1 MAQGRI
7 LVAQGNKWTA
17 SKPILLTTQ
26 GRIQVK
32 EGRLLYF
39 PQGKNFCYSRENIT
53 GSCKKTSL
61 EE

>member
-1 MAQGRI
+1 MAQQGRI

-17 SKPILLTTQ
+17 KPILLTTQ

-39 PQGKNFCYSRENIT
+39 PKGRIFVTQGKI
-53 GSCKKTSL
+53 
-61 EE
+61 

>member
-7 LVAQGNKWTA
+7 LVGNKWTG

-32 EGRLLYF
+32 GGRLLYF
-39 PQGKNFCYSRENIT
+39 PKGRIFVTQGKI
-53 GSCKKTSL
+53 
-61 EE
+61 